1 MIMMTRIEYLLIG
14 FFFIAFLKYVYLN
27 IRHTYMNFSSD
38 PGYRLLTS
46 ASRSEL
52 TDVETELVNVIA
64 FTELCSACLT
74 EDAYRSLQAHEL
86 RTDVDREALNTLV
99 SLGIC
104 QEQAQFICNYFLA
117 QNLEY
122 PGDLIVLSSQTPLY
136 TYSHDYIP
144 SPNRIRLQIYEL
156 WGREY
161 HEIIRE
167 KKVIYYFDK

>member
-1 MIMMTRIEYLLIG
+1 
-14 FFFIAFLKYVYLN
+14 
-27 IRHTYMNFSSD
+27 MNFSPD
-38 PGYRLLTS
+38 PGHRLLTG

-52 TDVETELVNVIA
+52 TDAETELVNVIA
-64 FTELCSACLT
+64 FSQLCSARLS
-74 EDAYRSLQAHEL
+74 EEAYRSLQAHEL

-104 QEQAQFICNYFLA
+104 QERAQFICNYFLA

-136 TYSHDYIP
+136 IYSHDYVP
-144 SPNRIRLQIYEL
+144 SSNRIRLQIYEL
-156 WGREY
+156 WKQKY

>member
-1 MIMMTRIEYLLIG
+1 MTELNIEYLLIG
-14 FFFIAFLKYVYLN
+14 FFFIACLRYVYVN
-27 IRHTYMNFSSD
+27 IRHVYMNFSPH
-38 PGYRLLTS
+38 PGYQLLTS

-52 TDVETELVNVIA
+52 TDAETELVNVITFA
-64 FTELCSACLT
+64 QLCSACLT
-74 EDAYRSLQAHEL
+74 EEAYLSLRTHEL
-86 RTDVDREALNTLV
+86 RTDVDREAFNTLV

-104 QEQAQFICNYFLA
+104 QERAQFICNYFLA

-136 TYSHDYIP
+136 IYSHDYVP

-156 WGREY
+156 WQHEY

-167 KKVIYYFDK
+167 KKVVYYFDK